1 MLEQHFVDVSVVVV
15 VVVVGSTM
23 VVVTLDGRVSQVASC
38 SLLLLVY
45 NVQVQSKY

>member
-1 MLEQHFVDVSVVVV
+1 MLEQHFVDVSVVVVV

-45 NVQVQSKY
+45 